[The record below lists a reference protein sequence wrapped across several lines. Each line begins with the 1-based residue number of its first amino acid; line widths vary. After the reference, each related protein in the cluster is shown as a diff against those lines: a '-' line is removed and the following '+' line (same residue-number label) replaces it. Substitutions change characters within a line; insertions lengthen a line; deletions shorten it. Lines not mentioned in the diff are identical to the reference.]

1 MRLSILSLALFSGTV
16 HASTPFDQYVGSIGS
31 ASLDGDKVDVTLFH
45 GTTGSPTPL
54 VKVTIGEDEY
64 LMALHTSQAGV
75 YVSER
80 VVADQELTVV
90 EGNKR
95 LLNIHGKKG
104 KYKLGGKAKNATIGQ
119 MNIGGL
125 TLSDLNVSTIN
136 KTGDLFKHSGNQPW
150 NAALGTAGMVDGIIG
165 LESLPDGVS
174 WAILPS
180 KGEVSFATDGSTLIE
195 GGTTVAYQPL
205 DSEIFQYAT
214 RETRGYVPKE
224 AVAQEGFNVGGI
236 AMPARVEAGAAFST
250 AFWTEK
256 IPTKVRQ
263 RPSDLTSA
271 FTTITVGDTTLGSV
285 TVTEITGL
293 EGLDRLNGLV
303 VGSDVLAGYDIAMD
317 RKGNTLT
324 LKPADTVKR
333 SNPLSFVIAQ
343 SMKAVAPG
351 EDEPAGGE
359 ETASAAESEGSEG
372 MQSDQEADGPKV
384 PGNAKAWKTL
394 VKLHRADGD
403 LSAALVAAEN
413 ALSFDERD
421 CAAWALVGRSNFE
434 VGDIDSAIEAYSK
447 SSSLYHAWYDI
458 SLEDRKVIE
467 EELAE
472 LDGDEKKD
480 HEHYVASSK
489 CHTSDGHIARLNFA
503 SGDLL
508 AIEKLYRERLDL
520 DAKLASIAGTALVV
534 KGEFANAQEPL
545 RQAMKMGR
553 GYRVNTRLALA
564 ALYAGQGNWE
574 SAQKLFD
581 RVLETDQS
589 IQTVVFYIDTVLQS
603 QGQDAAK
610 KAAEALVEDYPASV
624 GAVFGW
630 GYYAFNSGDAAIS
643 KGAQTYGD
651 KWFSEAFALF
661 PSSPEIAGARARWM
675 SMWDASAISTQKAV
689 RGALA
694 KNPNNKDALLAKAA
708 VQSAKGDEAAAK
720 ELTLKAA
727 QLGVQHIGYATLL
740 TTLTQ

>member
-16 HASTPFDQYVGSIGS
+16 HAGTSFDQYVGSMES
-31 ASLDGDKVDVTLFH
+31 ASLDGDRVDVTLFH
-45 GTTGSPTPL
+45 GTTGSSVPL
-54 VKVTIGEDEY
+54 VKVSIGEDDY
-64 LMALHTSQAGV
+64 LMALYTSQAGI
-75 YVSER
+75 YVSDR
-80 VVADQELTVV
+80 VVADQKLTVT

-104 KYKLGGKAKNATIGQ
+104 KYGVGGKAKNATIGQ

-125 TLSDLNVSTIN
+125 TLSNLNVSTKERTGSMM
-136 KTGDLFKHSGNQPW
+136 KTISNQPW
-150 NAALGTAGMVDGIIG
+150 NAAVGSAGMVDGIIG
-165 LESLPDGVS
+165 LESLPDGIS

-180 KGEVSFATDGSTLIE
+180 KGEVSFAKDGSTLIE
-195 GGTTVAYQPL
+195 GGTTVSYETF
-205 DSEIFQYAT
+205 DSEIVQYAT
-214 RETRGYVPKE
+214 RETRGYAPKE
-224 AVAQEGFNVGGI
+224 AVASEGFSVGGI
-236 AMPARVEAGAAFST
+236 GMPARVEAGAAASSVL
-250 AFWTEK
+250 WTEK
-256 IPTKVRQ
+256 IPTKVRH

-271 FTTITVGDTTLGSV
+271 FTTVSLGDNPLGSA
-285 TVTEITGL
+285 TVTEATAVEGL
-293 EGLDRLNGLV
+293 ERFDGLV
-303 VGSDVLAGYDIAMD
+303 LGSDVLAGYDIAMD
-317 RKGNTLT
+317 REGGTIT

-343 SMKAVAPG
+343 ALKATLPS
-351 EDEPAGGE
+351 EEEPAGSE

-372 MQSDQEADGPKV
+372 LQSDQEADGPKV

-394 VKLHRADGD
+394 VKLHRAEGD
-403 LSAALVAAEN
+403 FSAALGAAEK

-421 CAAWALVGRSNFE
+421 CAAWALVGRSHFE
-434 VGDIDSAIEAYSK
+434 VGDIESAIEAYGK

-458 SLEDRKVIE
+458 SLEDRKTIE

-472 LDGDEKKD
+472 LEGDEKKD

-508 AIEKLYRERLDL
+508 SIEKLYRERLDL
-520 DAKLASIAGTALVV
+520 DAKLASVAGTALVV
-534 KGEFANAQEPL
+534 KGEFSNAQEPL

-589 IQTVVFYIDTVLQS
+589 IQTVVFYIDTVSQS

-610 KAAEALVEDYPASV
+610 RAAQTLVEDYPASL

-630 GYYAFNSGDAAIS
+630 GYYAFNSGDVTVS
-643 KGAQTYGD
+643 KGAQTFGD

-661 PSSPEIAGARARWM
+661 PSSPEIAGARARWL

-708 VQSAKGDEAAAK
+708 VQSAKGDEAAAQ

-740 TTLTQ
+740 STLSQ